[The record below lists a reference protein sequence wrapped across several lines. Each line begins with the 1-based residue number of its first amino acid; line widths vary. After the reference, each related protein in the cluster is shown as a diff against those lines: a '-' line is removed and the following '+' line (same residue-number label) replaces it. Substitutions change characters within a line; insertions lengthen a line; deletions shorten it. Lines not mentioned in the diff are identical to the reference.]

1 MDIKKRIQ
9 ELSLDQKAK
18 LYYMALLQK
27 GMIDRLPEDPKAAYV
42 RDMMDK
48 EDPKMD
54 PAIRSDFDDP
64 MFENLK
70 ETATELGYLNEDK
83 QETIVSL
90 DKLTFDMLR
99 QVFSDDYKDV
109 HFTRMQPDGK
119 EGNYYRDAISFPNAS
134 DSRTVIGDMSALENW
149 KEETKRRYG
158 NVDISLKP
166 EAENWFDQV
175 EVGSNNITKL
185 SNGDCEKGFQG
196 NIQLDK
202 EKITES
208 KRNILLSKNLRKR
221 LTKIYKNL

>member
-166 EAENWFDQV
+166 EAENWFDKV
-175 EVGSNNITKL
+175 EVMDDKFQDTK
-185 SNGDCEKGFQG
+185 N
-196 NIQLDK
+196 
-202 EKITES
+202 KILRGKAAAM
-208 KRNILLSKNLRKR
+208 KRDQELGRSID
-221 LTKIYKNL
+221 

>member
-9 ELSLDQKAK
+9 ELSLDKKAK
-18 LYYMALLQK
+18 LYYMSLLQK
-27 GMIDRLPEDPKAAYV
+27 GIIDRLPEDPKAAYV

-149 KEETKRRYG
+149 KEETKKRYG

-175 EVGSNNITKL
+175 EVLDDKFQDTKNKIL
-185 SNGDCEKGFQG
+185 KG
-196 NIQLDK
+196 K
-202 EKITES
+202 AAAM
-208 KRNILLSKNLRKR
+208 KRDQELGRSID
-221 LTKIYKNL
+221 

>member
-175 EVGSNNITKL
+175 EVLDDKFQDTK
-185 SNGDCEKGFQG
+185 N
-196 NIQLDK
+196 
-202 EKITES
+202 KI
-208 KRNILLSKNLRKR
+208 LRGKAAAMQR
-221 LTKIYKNL
+221 DQELGRSID

>member
-175 EVGSNNITKL
+175 EVLDDKFQDTKNKIL
-185 SNGDCEKGFQG
+185 KG
-196 NIQLDK
+196 K
-202 EKITES
+202 AS
-208 KRNILLSKNLRKR
+208 AMKRDQELGRSID
-221 LTKIYKNL
+221 

>member
-1 MDIKKRIQ
+1 MDIKQRIQ

-90 DKLTFDMLR
+90 DKLTFDMLK

-175 EVGSNNITKL
+175 EVLDDKFQDTKNKIL
-185 SNGDCEKGFQG
+185 KG
-196 NIQLDK
+196 K
-202 EKITES
+202 AAAM
-208 KRNILLSKNLRKR
+208 KRDQELGRSID
-221 LTKIYKNL
+221 

>member
-175 EVGSNNITKL
+175 EVLDDKFQDTK
-185 SNGDCEKGFQG
+185 N
-196 NIQLDK
+196 
-202 EKITES
+202 KILRGKAAAM
-208 KRNILLSKNLRKR
+208 KRDQELGRSID
-221 LTKIYKNL
+221 